1 MVLMATPGITTSPL
15 FDGAASGYKEWR
27 KRITI
32 YYRKM
37 SLAKKQGE
45 AVLNLLGALTGTA
58 WKLVEHFDLDT
69 AEDADSFQKRLGA
82 LDMSFQYDAKTE
94 LPSDFAAYFE
104 YQGRRS
110 GQTILQY
117 ITEMDE
123 RLRKLEKH
131 GVQLPTEVQGWHIL
145 SKAHLSREQ
154 KANDHDPGRLIGA
167 EKDSGCAVLHP
178 GPRLQDHL

>member
-1 MVLMATPGITTSPL
+1 M
-15 FDGAASGYKEWR
+15 
-27 KRITI
+27 I

-37 SLAKKQGE
+37 SLAKKQRE
-45 AVLNLLGALTGTA
+45 AVLNLLGSLTGTA
-58 WKLVEHFDLDT
+58 WKLVEDFDQDT
-69 AEDADSFQKRLGA
+69 AEDADSFQKLLGM

-94 LPSDFAAYFE
+94 LPADFAAYFE

-123 RLRKLEKH
+123 HFRKLEKH

-154 KANDHDPGRLIGA
+154 KHMIMTQAASLER
-167 EKDSGCAVLHP
+167 
-178 GPRLQDHL
+178 